1 MLIVHREKSASRE
14 GTTTR
19 LRVAFALI
27 LAAFSL
33 RAMSDEHAPAVDR
46 KHEVC
51 RAQIEE
57 YVENRFQ
64 QTVSHIAFD
73 FVYDYRAAGGG
84 DGTKSTAVVYTREC
98 PGYHV
103 FELFATDF
111 DCDARAHAGAVPNYV
126 YYRTSQDGC

>member
-1 MLIVHREKSASRE
+1 MVHREKSAPR
-14 GTTTR
+14 GRATFG
-19 LRVAFALI
+19 LRVAFALV

-46 KHEVC
+46 KYEVC

-57 YVENRFQ
+57 YVESRFQ
-64 QTVSHIAFD
+64 QTVSSIAFD

-111 DCDARAHAGAVPNYV
+111 DCDARAHVGKVPNYV